1 MLQGLLLWQNR
12 RESLFQ
18 VISMKTAIYPGSFD
32 PITLGHLNI
41 IERAASIFDH
51 LIVCVGYNSKKN
63 PMFTAE
69 ERVQLIQRVTRHMSN
84 VEVEA
89 SDELLA
95 NYAEQKGA
103 CAVVKGLRA
112 VSDFESEFTM
122 SLINKKLNP
131 RLDTMFLTAE
141 EKYMY
146 LSSSAVKEL
155 GYYDVDLKEFLPADV
170 IPEFKARLNARR

>member
-1 MLQGLLLWQNR
+1 
-12 RESLFQ
+12 
-18 VISMKTAIYPGSFD
+18 MKTAIYPGSFD

-41 IERAASIFDH
+41 ITRAASIFDR
-51 LIVCVGYNSKKN
+51 LIVCVGYNQKKS
-63 PMFTAE
+63 PMFTAQ
-69 ERVQLIQRVTRHMSN
+69 ERVEMIRKATSHLPN

-95 NYAEQKGA
+95 HYARRKGA
-103 CAVVKGLRA
+103 CVVVKGLRA

-131 RLDTMFLTAE
+131 ELDTMFLTAE

-146 LSSSAVKEL
+146 LSSSVIKEM
-155 GYYDVDLKEFLPADV
+155 GYYDADLTGLLPEEI
-170 IPEFKARLNARR
+170 IPEFRERILQRRKYKEEVR

>member
-1 MLQGLLLWQNR
+1 
-12 RESLFQ
+12 
-18 VISMKTAIYPGSFD
+18 MKIAIYPGSFD

-41 IERAASIFDH
+41 IERAASIFDR
-51 LIVCVGYNSKKN
+51 LIVCVGYNSKKS
-63 PMFTAE
+63 PMFTAQ
-69 ERVQLIQRVTRHMSN
+69 ERVDMIRRATQHLDN

-95 NYAEQKGA
+95 HYAQRKGA

-112 VSDFESEFTM
+112 ASDFESEFTM

-131 RLDTMFLTAE
+131 HLDTMFLSAE

-146 LSSSAVKEL
+146 LSSSGVKEL
-155 GYYDVDLKEFLPADV
+155 GRYDVDLKDFLPAEV
-170 IPEFKARLNARR
+170 IDEFQARLNARR

>member
-1 MLQGLLLWQNR
+1 
-12 RESLFQ
+12 
-18 VISMKTAIYPGSFD
+18 MKIAIYPVRFD

-41 IERAASIFDH
+41 IKRAANIFDR
-51 LIVCVGYNSKKN
+51 LIVCVGYNRKKE

-69 ERVQLIQRVTRHMSN
+69 ERVALIQQVTKNMDN

-95 NYAEQKGA
+95 QYAQRKGA
-103 CAVVKGLRA
+103 CVVVKGLRA

-122 SLINKKLNP
+122 SLVNKKLNP
-131 RLDTMFLTAE
+131 NLDTMFLSAE
-141 EKYMY
+141 EKFMY

-155 GYYDVDLKEFLPADV
+155 GYYDVELSDFLPMEV
-170 IPEFKARLNARR
+170 IDEFKARLNARR

>member
-1 MLQGLLLWQNR
+1 
-12 RESLFQ
+12 
-18 VISMKTAIYPGSFD
+18 MKTAIYPGSFD
-32 PITLGHLNI
+32 PITLGHLNVI
-41 IERAASIFDH
+41 KRAANIFDR

-63 PMFTAE
+63 PMFSPE
-69 ERVQLIQRVTRHMSN
+69 ERVQLIREVTKDMEN

-95 NYAEQKGA
+95 QYAQRKGA
-103 CAVVKGLRA
+103 CVIVKGLRA

-131 RLDTMFLTAE
+131 ELDTMFLAAE

-155 GYYDVDLKEFLPADV
+155 GYYDVELSDFLPAEV
-170 IPEFKARLNARR
+170 IQEFKARLNARR

>member
-1 MLQGLLLWQNR
+1 
-12 RESLFQ
+12 
-18 VISMKTAIYPGSFD
+18 MKTAIYPGSFD

-41 IERAASIFDH
+41 IERASNIFDR

-69 ERVQLIQRVTRHMSN
+69 ERVKLIQKATSHLPN

-89 SDELLA
+89 SDLLLA
-95 NYAEQKGA
+95 QYAAKKGA
-103 CAVVKGLRA
+103 CVVVKGLRA

-131 RLDTMFLTAE
+131 ELDTMFLAAE

-155 GYYDVDLKEFLPADV
+155 GYYDVDLSDFLPAEV
-170 IPEFKARLNARR
+170 IDDFKARLNARR

>member
-1 MLQGLLLWQNR
+1 
-12 RESLFQ
+12 
-18 VISMKTAIYPGSFD
+18 MKTAIYPGSFD

-41 IERAASIFDH
+41 IERASNIFDR

-63 PMFTAE
+63 PMFSAD
-69 ERVQLIQRVTRHMSN
+69 ERVALIQRATKHLPN

-95 NYAEQKGA
+95 QYAAKKGA
-103 CAVVKGLRA
+103 CVVVKGLRA

-131 RLDTMFLTAE
+131 ELDTMFLAAE

-155 GYYDVDLKEFLPADV
+155 GYYDVDLSDFLPAEV
-170 IPEFKARLNARR
+170 IDDFKARLNARR

>member
-1 MLQGLLLWQNR
+1 
-12 RESLFQ
+12 
-18 VISMKTAIYPGSFD
+18 MKTAIYPGSFD
-32 PITLGHLNI
+32 PITLGHLNVI
-41 IERAASIFDH
+41 KRAANIFDR

-63 PMFTAE
+63 PMFSPE
-69 ERVQLIQRVTRHMSN
+69 ERVRLIREVTRDMEN

-95 NYAEQKGA
+95 QYAQRKGA
-103 CAVVKGLRA
+103 CVIVKGLRA

-131 RLDTMFLTAE
+131 ELDTMFLAAE

-155 GYYDVDLKEFLPADV
+155 GYYDVELSDFLPAEV
-170 IPEFKARLNARR
+170 IQEFKARLNARR

>member
-1 MLQGLLLWQNR
+1 MR
-12 RESLFQ
+12 
-18 VISMKTAIYPGSFD
+18 IAIYPGSFD

-41 IERAASIFDH
+41 IERAANIFDR

-69 ERVQLIQRVTRHMSN
+69 ERVQLIRQVTRKMDN

-95 NYAEQKGA
+95 QYAQKGA
-103 CAVVKGLRA
+103 CVIVKGLRA

-131 RLDTMFLTAE
+131 DLDTMFLTAE
-141 EKYMY
+141 EKFMY

-155 GYYDVDLKEFLPADV
+155 GYYDVELSDFLPVEV
-170 IPEFKARLNARR
+170 IDEFKARLHARR

>member
-1 MLQGLLLWQNR
+1 
-12 RESLFQ
+12 
-18 VISMKTAIYPGSFD
+18 
-32 PITLGHLNI
+32 
-41 IERAASIFDH
+41 
-51 LIVCVGYNSKKN
+51 
-63 PMFTAE
+63 MFSAD
-69 ERVQLIQRVTRHMSN
+69 ERVALIRQVTRDMPN

-95 NYAEQKGA
+95 QYAARKGA
-103 CAVVKGLRA
+103 CVVVKGLRA

-131 RLDTMFLTAE
+131 ELDTMFLSAE

-155 GYYDVDLKEFLPADV
+155 GYYNVDLSDFLPAEV
-170 IPEFKARLNARR
+170 IDEFKARLNARR

>member
-1 MLQGLLLWQNR
+1 
-12 RESLFQ
+12 
-18 VISMKTAIYPGSFD
+18 MKTAIYPGSFD

-41 IERAASIFDH
+41 ITRAASIFDR
-51 LIVCVGYNSKKN
+51 LIVLVGYNIKKQ
-63 PMFTAE
+63 PMFSPE
-69 ERVQLIQRVTRHMSN
+69 ERVALIREATKHLPN

-95 NYAEQKGA
+95 HYAQRKGA
-103 CAVVKGLRA
+103 CVVVKGLRA
-112 VSDFESEFTM
+112 VSDYESEFTQ

-131 RLDTMFLTAE
+131 ELDTMFLAAE

-155 GYYDVDLKEFLPADV
+155 GRFDVDLKDFLPAEV
-170 IPEFKARLNARR
+170 IDEFKVRLNARR

>member
-1 MLQGLLLWQNR
+1 
-12 RESLFQ
+12 
-18 VISMKTAIYPGSFD
+18 MKIAVYPGSFD

-41 IERAASIFDH
+41 INRAAQKFDK
-51 LIVCVGYNSKKN
+51 LIVCVGYNMKKN
-63 PMFTAE
+63 PMFSPD
-69 ERVQLIQRVTRHMSN
+69 ERVELIRKATAHLSN

-95 NYAEQKGA
+95 HFAKRKGA
-103 CAVVKGLRA
+103 CVVVKGLRA

-131 RLDTMFLTAE
+131 ELDTMFLTAE

-146 LSSSAVKEL
+146 LSSSSVKEL
-155 GYYDVDLKEFLPADV
+155 GQFDVDLRDFLPACV
-170 IPEFKARLNARR
+170 IDEFKERLNARR

>member
-1 MLQGLLLWQNR
+1 
-12 RESLFQ
+12 
-18 VISMKTAIYPGSFD
+18 MKTAIYPGSFD

-41 IERAASIFDH
+41 ITRAASIFDR
-51 LIVCVGYNSKKN
+51 LIVLVGYNIKKQ
-63 PMFTAE
+63 PMFSPE
-69 ERVQLIQRVTRHMSN
+69 ERVELIRQATRHLPN

-95 NYAEQKGA
+95 HYAKEKGA
-103 CAVVKGLRA
+103 CVVVKGLRA
-112 VSDFESEFTM
+112 VSDYESEFTQ

-131 RLDTMFLTAE
+131 ELDTMFLAAE

-155 GYYDVDLKEFLPADV
+155 GRFDVDLRDFLPAEV
-170 IPEFKARLNARR
+170 IDEFKRRLNARR

>member
-1 MLQGLLLWQNR
+1 
-12 RESLFQ
+12 
-18 VISMKTAIYPGSFD
+18 MKTAIYPGSFD

-41 IERAASIFDH
+41 IRRAAEIFDR

-69 ERVQLIQRVTRHMSN
+69 ERVKLIREVTRDLPN

-89 SDELLA
+89 SCELLA
-95 NYAEQKGA
+95 QYAEQKGA
-103 CAVVKGLRA
+103 CVIVKGMRA

-131 RLDTMFLTAE
+131 NLDTMFLCAE

-146 LSSSAVKEL
+146 LSSSSVKEL
-155 GYYDVDLKEFLPADV
+155 GYYDVDLSDFLPAEV
-170 IPEFKARLNARR
+170 IDEFKERIKARR

>member
-1 MLQGLLLWQNR
+1 
-12 RESLFQ
+12 
-18 VISMKTAIYPGSFD
+18 MKTAIYPGSFD
-32 PITLGHLNI
+32 PITLGHLNVI
-41 IERAASIFDH
+41 CRAADIFDR

-63 PMFTAE
+63 PMFTPE
-69 ERVQLIQRVTRHMSN
+69 ERVEMIREVTQGMAN

-89 SDELLA
+89 TDELLA
-95 NYAEQKGA
+95 QYAQRKGA
-103 CAVVKGLRA
+103 CVIVKGLRA

-131 RLDTMFLTAE
+131 SLDTMFLTAE

-155 GYYDVDLKEFLPADV
+155 GYYDVALSDFLPTEV
-170 IPEFKARLNARR
+170 IDKFKARINARR